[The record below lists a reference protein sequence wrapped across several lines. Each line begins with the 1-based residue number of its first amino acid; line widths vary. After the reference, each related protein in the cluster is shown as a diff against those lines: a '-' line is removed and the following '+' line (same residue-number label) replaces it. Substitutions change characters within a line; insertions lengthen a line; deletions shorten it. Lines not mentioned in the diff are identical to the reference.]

1 MLLLITVFSIRGHC
15 KEKLKIS
22 SFIGLEIRC
31 SRMPV
36 EMGSG
41 RRNRHSLPPLRTVK
55 QHWFALTANTVRE
68 PNTHVLL
75 LEGTAFNN
83 TLQATHLMV
92 NAALPIQ
99 LCVQDLPG
107 WLHTRLQPSQ
117 TYRCIQCSPC
127 QNLALTTPT
136 HFCFGSLGDKTGLQ
150 ATDFHL
156 YNAEKPKVGSAG
168 AAHPA

>member
-1 MLLLITVFSIRGHC
+1 
-15 KEKLKIS
+15 
-22 SFIGLEIRC
+22 
-31 SRMPV
+31 
-36 EMGSG
+36 
-41 RRNRHSLPPLRTVK
+41 
-55 QHWFALTANTVRE
+55 
-68 PNTHVLL
+68 
-75 LEGTAFNN
+75 
-83 TLQATHLMV
+83 MV

-136 HFCFGSLGDKTGLQ
+136 RFCFGSLGDKAGLQ

-168 AAHPA
+168 ASTPSLRLLLSISQSLEKEESSLQRAVLLSSPA